1 MMKFIL
7 KLILSGIAISIA
19 AWLVPGVEV
28 ESLWTAIVAGVV
40 ICLVNA
46 FIGSILRLLT
56 LPLNWMTLG
65 LVSFIISVFMIQLA
79 SLMVPGFTT
88 GGFLGTAVFA
98 LVLSVVNMVLG
109 VKKK

>member
-1 MMKFIL
+1 M
-7 KLILSGIAISIA
+7 
-19 AWLVPGVEV
+19 
-28 ESLWTAIVAGVV
+28 AGVM

-79 SLMVPGFTT
+79 SSIVPGFST
-88 GGFLGTAVFA
+88 GGFFGTALFA
-98 LVLSVVNMVLG
+98 LVLSGVNMLLG
-109 VKKK
+109 IKKK

>member
-1 MMKFIL
+1 
-7 KLILSGIAISIA
+7 
-19 AWLVPGVEV
+19 
-28 ESLWTAIVAGVV
+28 
-40 ICLVNA
+40 
-46 FIGSILRLLT
+46 
-56 LPLNWMTLG
+56 MTLG

-79 SLMVPGFTT
+79 SSMVSGFTT